1 MKLSI
6 IVPVYQVEA
15 YIDECITSILDQTF
29 RDFEL
34 ILVDDGSL
42 DRCPA
47 ICDVY
52 AQKDSRIRVIHQK
65 NQGLSAAR
73 NTGLQAARGD
83 YIGFVDSDDFIE
95 ASMYEKLLDN
105 LEREKADISVCGR
118 YKVWGDKKIQEQK
131 SNVYKVMDSAQ
142 ALALMNTNVL
152 GYFDVAAWDKIY
164 KRSCFKGIEF
174 PEGKLCEDWFVMYK
188 LFFNA
193 HRIVYDS
200 IPLYNYRQRTGS
212 ITHGKKVNTM
222 SLAASLE
229 VLNFV
234 RTQQPRYV
242 REAQFAYVFAG
253 IGVIDNY
260 IEQSSIDRKSIDAV
274 YKKIKPYLQTTY
286 RYPGLKGKRK
296 VQLFMV
302 KKAMPL
308 YICCF
313 KWIKRRMRG

>member
-15 YIDECITSILDQTF
+15 HIDECITSILDQTF

-52 AQKDSRIRVIHQK
+52 TQKDSRIRVIHQK

-193 HRIVYDS
+193 RRIVYDS

-222 SLAASLE
+222 SLEVSLE

-234 RTQQPRYV
+234 RTQQPQYV

>member
-15 YIDECITSILDQTF
+15 HIDECITSILDQTF

-47 ICDVY
+47 ICDAY

-193 HRIVYDS
+193 RRIVYDS

-222 SLAASLE
+222 SLVASLE

-234 RTQQPRYV
+234 RTQQPQYV

-274 YKKIKPYLQTTY
+274 YKKIRPYLQTTY

>member
-15 YIDECITSILDQTF
+15 HIDECITSILDQTF

-83 YIGFVDSDDFIE
+83 YIEFVDSDDFIE

>member
-15 YIDECITSILDQTF
+15 HIDECITSILDQTF

-47 ICDVY
+47 ICDAY
-52 AQKDSRIRVIHQK
+52 AQKDSRIRVIHHK

-193 HRIVYDS
+193 RRIVYDS

-222 SLAASLE
+222 SLVASLE

-234 RTQQPRYV
+234 RTQQPQYV

>member
-1 MKLSI
+1 M
-6 IVPVYQVEA
+6 PVYQVEA
-15 YIDECITSILDQTF
+15 HIDECITSILDQTF

>member
-15 YIDECITSILDQTF
+15 HIDECITSILDQTF

-131 SNVYKVMDSAQ
+131 SNVYKVMDSAP

-234 RTQQPRYV
+234 RTQQPQYV

>member
-15 YIDECITSILDQTF
+15 HIDECITSILDQTF

>member
-15 YIDECITSILDQTF
+15 HIDECITSILDQTF

-42 DRCPA
+42 DRCPT

>member
-15 YIDECITSILDQTF
+15 HIDECITSILDQTF

-152 GYFDVAAWDKIY
+152 GYFDVAVWDKIY

-193 HRIVYDS
+193 RRIVYDS

-234 RTQQPRYV
+234 RTQQPQYV

>member
-15 YIDECITSILDQTF
+15 HIDECITSILDQTF

-193 HRIVYDS
+193 RRIVYDS

>member
-15 YIDECITSILDQTF
+15 HIDECITSILDQTF

-274 YKKIKPYLQTTY
+274 YKKIIPYLQTTY

>member
-15 YIDECITSILDQTF
+15 HIDECITSILDQTF

-212 ITHGKKVNTM
+212 ITHGKKVNTLP
-222 SLAASLE
+222 LAASLE

-234 RTQQPRYV
+234 RTQQPQYV

>member
-15 YIDECITSILDQTF
+15 HIDECITSILDQTF

-47 ICDVY
+47 ICDAY

-193 HRIVYDS
+193 RRIVYDS

-222 SLAASLE
+222 SLEASLE

-234 RTQQPRYV
+234 RTQQPQYV
-242 REAQFAYVFAG
+242 REAQFAYVFVG

-274 YKKIKPYLQTTY
+274 YKKIRPYLQTTY

>member
-15 YIDECITSILDQTF
+15 HIDECITSILDQTF

-234 RTQQPRYV
+234 RTQQPQYV

>member
-15 YIDECITSILDQTF
+15 HIDECITSILDQTF

-52 AQKDSRIRVIHQK
+52 AQKYSRIRVIHQK

>member
-15 YIDECITSILDQTF
+15 HIDECITSILDQTF

-42 DRCPA
+42 DLCPA

-193 HRIVYDS
+193 RRIVYDS

-222 SLAASLE
+222 SLSASLE

-234 RTQQPRYV
+234 RTQQPQYV

-274 YKKIKPYLQTTY
+274 YKKIKPYLQKTY

>member
-15 YIDECITSILDQTF
+15 HIDECITSILDQTF

-47 ICDVY
+47 ICDAY

-193 HRIVYDS
+193 RRIVYDS

-222 SLAASLE
+222 SLEASLE

-234 RTQQPRYV
+234 RTQQPQYV

-274 YKKIKPYLQTTY
+274 YKKIRPYLQTTY
-286 RYPGLKGKRK
+286 RYPRLKGKRK

>member
-15 YIDECITSILDQTF
+15 HIDECITSILDQTF

-47 ICDVY
+47 ICDAY

-193 HRIVYDS
+193 RRIVYDS

-222 SLAASLE
+222 SLSASLE

-234 RTQQPRYV
+234 RTQQPQYV

>member
-15 YIDECITSILDQTF
+15 HIDECITSILDQTF

-47 ICDVY
+47 ICDAY

-105 LEREKADISVCGR
+105 LEREKANISVCGR

-193 HRIVYDS
+193 RRIVYDS

-222 SLAASLE
+222 SLSASLE

-234 RTQQPRYV
+234 RTQQPQYV

>member
-15 YIDECITSILDQTF
+15 HIDECITSILDQTF

-47 ICDVY
+47 ICDAY

-131 SNVYKVMDSAQ
+131 SNVYKVMDSVQ

-193 HRIVYDS
+193 RRIVYDS

-222 SLAASLE
+222 SLVASLE

-234 RTQQPRYV
+234 RTQQPQYV

>member
-15 YIDECITSILDQTF
+15 HIDECITSILDQTF

-42 DRCPA
+42 DRCPT

-174 PEGKLCEDWFVMYK
+174 PEGKLCEDWFVMYM

>member
-15 YIDECITSILDQTF
+15 HIDECITSILDQTF

-193 HRIVYDS
+193 RRIVYDS

-222 SLAASLE
+222 SLEASLE

-234 RTQQPRYV
+234 RTQQPQYV

-274 YKKIKPYLQTTY
+274 YKKIRPYLQTTY

>member
-15 YIDECITSILDQTF
+15 HIDECITSILDQTF

-34 ILVDDGSL
+34 TLVDDGSL

>member
-15 YIDECITSILDQTF
+15 HIDECITSILDQTF

-52 AQKDSRIRVIHQK
+52 AQKESRIRVIHQK

>member
-15 YIDECITSILDQTF
+15 HIDECITSILDQTF

-34 ILVDDGSL
+34 IFVDDGSL

-193 HRIVYDS
+193 RRIVYDS

-234 RTQQPRYV
+234 RTQQPQYV

>member
-15 YIDECITSILDQTF
+15 HIDECITSILDQTF

-47 ICDVY
+47 ICDAY

-193 HRIVYDS
+193 RRIVYDS

-222 SLAASLE
+222 SLVASLE

-234 RTQQPRYV
+234 RTQQPQYV

>member
-15 YIDECITSILDQTF
+15 HIDECITSILDQTF

-47 ICDVY
+47 ICDAY

-193 HRIVYDS
+193 RRIVYDS

-222 SLAASLE
+222 SLEASLE

-234 RTQQPRYV
+234 RTQQPQYV

>member
-15 YIDECITSILDQTF
+15 HIDECITSILDQTF

-174 PEGKLCEDWFVMYK
+174 PEGKLCEDWFVMYM

-212 ITHGKKVNTM
+212 ITHGKKVNMM

>member
-15 YIDECITSILDQTF
+15 YIDECITSILNQTF

-73 NTGLQAARGD
+73 NTGLQEARGD

-118 YKVWGDKKIQEQK
+118 YKVWDDKKIQEQK
-131 SNVYKVMDSAQ
+131 SNVYKVMDSTQ

-193 HRIVYDS
+193 RRIVYDS

-222 SLAASLE
+222 PLAASLE

-234 RTQQPRYV
+234 RMQQPQYV

-260 IEQSSIDRKSIDAV
+260 IEQYSIDHKSIDAV

>member
-15 YIDECITSILDQTF
+15 HIDECITSILDQTF

-47 ICDVY
+47 ICDAY

-234 RTQQPRYV
+234 RTQQPQYV

-274 YKKIKPYLQTTY
+274 YKKIRPYLQTTY

>member
-15 YIDECITSILDQTF
+15 HIDECITSILDQTF

-200 IPLYNYRQRTGS
+200 MPLYNYRQRTGS

-234 RTQQPRYV
+234 RTQQPQYV

>member
-15 YIDECITSILDQTF
+15 HIDECITSILDQTF

-47 ICDVY
+47 ICDAY

-193 HRIVYDS
+193 RRIVYDS

-222 SLAASLE
+222 SLEASLE

-234 RTQQPRYV
+234 RTQQPQYV

-274 YKKIKPYLQTTY
+274 YKKIRPYLQTTY

>member
-15 YIDECITSILDQTF
+15 HIDECITSILDQTF

-222 SLAASLE
+222 SLAASFE

>member
-15 YIDECITSILDQTF
+15 HIDECITSILDQTF

-234 RTQQPRYV
+234 RMQQPQYV

-260 IEQSSIDRKSIDAV
+260 IEQSSIDHKSIDAV

>member
-15 YIDECITSILDQTF
+15 HIDECITSILDQTF

-47 ICDVY
+47 ICDAY

-222 SLAASLE
+222 SLEASLE

-234 RTQQPRYV
+234 RTQQPQYV

>member
-1 MKLSI
+1 
-6 IVPVYQVEA
+6 
-15 YIDECITSILDQTF
+15 
-29 RDFEL
+29 
-34 ILVDDGSL
+34 
-42 DRCPA
+42 
-47 ICDVY
+47 
-52 AQKDSRIRVIHQK
+52 
-65 NQGLSAAR
+65 
-73 NTGLQAARGD
+73 
-83 YIGFVDSDDFIE
+83 
-95 ASMYEKLLDN
+95 MYEKLLDN

-234 RTQQPRYV
+234 RTQQPQYV

-296 VQLFMV
+296 VQLFIV

>member
-15 YIDECITSILDQTF
+15 HIDECITSILDQTF

-234 RTQQPRYV
+234 RTQQPQYV

-296 VQLFMV
+296 VQLFIV
-302 KKAMPL
+302 KKGHATL
-308 YICCF
+308 YLLF
-313 KWIKRRMRG
+313 

>member
-15 YIDECITSILDQTF
+15 HIDECITSILDQTF

-73 NTGLQAARGD
+73 NTGLQAAGGD

-234 RTQQPRYV
+234 RTQQPQYV

-296 VQLFMV
+296 VQLFIV